1 MGLVSEKN
9 IKFKAIRSGKPG
21 GQNANRRST
30 KIQLWVKIE
39 DLPLSK
45 MEKKRIREKLAHHIN
60 HKDELVVE
68 NEEERSQEMNR
79 DKALERTNELLEE
92 AIKVPP
98 PRIPTRP
105 PLSAEENRIRAK
117 KMKSQKKKNRRIEI

>member
-1 MGLVSEKN
+1 MGLVLEKN

-79 DKALERTNELLEE
+79 DNALERANQLLEE
-92 AIKVPP
+92 AIKVQS

-117 KMKSQKKKNRRIEI
+117 KMKSQKKKSRRIEI